1 MKSKSQYTIRQVIEL
16 TGITEF
22 SLRGWEN
29 RYSAVKPDRTKSE
42 RRLYSQTDI
51 LRIKAL
57 KDLTGRGHKI
67 SKIAK
72 LNLSQLQLL
81 VEDREL
87 LNVKNSA
94 SKVNKSSAKVK
105 REDFEA
111 VIRFADQFK
120 WDDLYVII
128 TKKRKNLEPLMF
140 VHEFLVPLIAEM
152 IHQVE
157 RGALT
162 IAQEHILSAII
173 KEQLALLRSKVAN
186 NRSKIRLIM
195 ASPEG
200 DQHEIGLLIASTIA
214 ALHGIHV
221 LYLGP
226 HMPKRD
232 FCEAC
237 MRYQATHALLVST
250 VSKSEGALED
260 IIDYLHFLDRHL
272 VKSISVWVAGRN
284 TLALSLSL
292 NRDFKVL
299 KSFDEF
305 ESAFKLNGKKI

>member
-16 TGITEF
+16 TGVTEF

-29 RYSAVKPDRTKSE
+29 RYNAVKPDRTQSD

-67 SKIAK
+67 SKIA
-72 LNLSQLQLL
+72 NLSLSRLQLL
-81 VEDREL
+81 VEDRKL
-87 LNVKNSA
+87 LKDEYSL
-94 SKVNKSSAKVK
+94 SKGKSNTSKVK

-111 VIRFADQFK
+111 IIRFADQFK

-128 TKKRKNLEPLMF
+128 TKQRKNLKPLMF

-152 IHQVE
+152 INQVE

-162 IAQEHILSAII
+162 IAQEHILSSII
-173 KEQLALLRSKVAN
+173 KEQLALLRSKVVN
-186 NRSKIRLIM
+186 NKSKVRLIM

-214 ALHGIHV
+214 ALRGIHV

-250 VSKSEGALED
+250 VSKAEGATED
-260 IIDYLHFLDRHL
+260 IIEYLHFLDRHL
-272 VKSISVWVAGRN
+272 VKNISVWVAGRN
-284 TLALSLSL
+284 TQALSLSL
-292 NRDFKVL
+292 KRDFKVL